1 MLALESFMNAANCY
15 SLCYLLNSAIL
26 VVFERTLRPR
36 LVPRA
41 CLPERHRST
50 HTPRPVRVFAW
61 GGCRVEL
68 VVRGGGG
75 ISAIGRLK
83 CMLSGRRGEGP

>member
-1 MLALESFMNAANCY
+1 M
-15 SLCYLLNSAIL
+15 
-26 VVFERTLRPR
+26 
-36 LVPRA
+36 
-41 CLPERHRST
+41 
-50 HTPRPVRVFAW
+50 RVFAW